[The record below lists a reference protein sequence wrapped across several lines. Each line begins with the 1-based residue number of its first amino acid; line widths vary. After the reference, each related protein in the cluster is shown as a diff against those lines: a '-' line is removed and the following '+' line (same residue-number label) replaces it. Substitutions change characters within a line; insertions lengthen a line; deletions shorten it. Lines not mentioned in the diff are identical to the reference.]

1 MAELQAANGRNS
13 LPEKAEYK
21 PPVVRQTFVI
31 VAGLPGRGHLDFQ
44 LFES

>member
-1 MAELQAANGRNS
+1 MTEWLAANGRNS

-21 PPVVRQTFVI
+21 PPVFRQIFVI
-31 VAGLPGRGHLDFQ
+31 ITGVPGRGHLDFQ

>member
-1 MAELQAANGRNS
+1 MTEWLAANGRNS

-21 PPVVRQTFVI
+21 PPVFRPIFVI
-31 VAGLPGRGHLDFQ
+31 AAGVPGRGHLDFQ